1 MQHLPTHAAESNQT
15 GTTTSL
21 ALAQN
26 LAVFWQIKSF
36 YLNYRLE
43 SIGKM
48 TRKYVVPPVF
58 TPSYGR
64 KWWHCWPGCVH
75 KLSTHL
81 EFSVSAGEMPSSRC
95 AMLFLFRIRTCVQLV
110 GVQQKSNAPWW
121 WLFVISI
128 WFLLFFF
135 TAVSNPHNK
144 FDNHNQRS
152 RTDKGVTGC

>member
-1 MQHLPTHAAESNQT
+1 
-15 GTTTSL
+15 
-21 ALAQN
+21 
-26 LAVFWQIKSF
+26 
-36 YLNYRLE
+36 
-43 SIGKM
+43 M
-48 TRKYVVPPVF
+48 TRKYLVPPVF

-121 WLFVISI
+121 WLFVIRHLI
-128 WFLLFFF
+128 LIFFF
-135 TAVSNPHNK
+135 TAVSNPHK
-144 FDNHNQRS
+144 KSDNQNQKS
-152 RTDKGVTGC
+152 STDKGCYNRMLTSIFIFLFHDFTSKRCVTMREPEHNALQLADGIFNRFSL